1 MARITLRRAKTAE
14 WYAFDPILRQGE
26 PGYDLDTGELRI
38 GNGTDPWSELSAI
51 TGGEPVGGGGLPY
64 TTDEELTGIALHFGY
79 GPLPPAS
86 EMPNTLYILVPTPAA
101 EPDQSPPVAANAS
114 GVLTLV
120 ATGGAGMIST
130 GPASA
135 LASLVLT
142 GLATAVAQA
151 PPTPPSSAGLG
162 LGPLGTTPLGA

>member
-1 MARITLRRAKTAE
+1 
-14 WYAFDPILRQGE
+14 
-26 PGYDLDTGELRI
+26 
-38 GNGTDPWSELSAI
+38 
-51 TGGEPVGGGGLPY
+51 
-64 TTDEELTGIALHFGY
+64 
-79 GPLPPAS
+79 
-86 EMPNTLYILVPTPAA
+86 
-101 EPDQSPPVAANAS
+101 
-114 GVLTLV
+114 V